1 MKTLRIA
8 CLVAVLALSAC
19 GDRTIHSG
27 DLTLSRNPAEFPEDF
42 PPELVYPSG
51 KPKLLG
57 VLDTAGFWSPA
68 QYAVLIETTDQAET
82 VIDHYLNLLKRD
94 NWQILQSRHF
104 EKDGKTVIVAESFV
118 QQTVTIVVEDGE
130 AARVKLYLKKSSD
143 D

>member
-1 MKTLRIA
+1 MKIRHIA
-8 CLVAVLALSAC
+8 CLIAVLALPAC
-19 GDRTIHSG
+19 GDPTIHSG
-27 DLTLSRNPAEFPEDF
+27 DLTLSRNPVEFPEDF
-42 PPELVYPSG
+42 PSELVYPGG

-68 QYAVLIETTDQAET
+68 QYAVLIETTDHAGT

-94 NWQILQSRHF
+94 NWQILQSRRF
-104 EKDGKTVIVAESFV
+104 ENDGKTVIVAESFV